1 MVEVYSPEIVLPH
14 AASFDCWGGCYDVPL
29 LHRLFQVELRNF
41 MHPTDFSTRA
51 LVERLTVGNWA
62 DFYSDD
68 EERILQAIHDE
79 IIDAHEHQRFRQE
92 LDDMGRQ
99 VSYAIHPIS
108 VGLHA
113 LMWREKPEHIIGA
126 VRHDHIEHHPEVY
139 ERGVLG
145 LGRQSGWSKDSA
157 GLVFSLT
164 KPKQIGAVGTDAAHY
179 DAMDDGASA
188 RLKTYDRTD
197 NLKSFGRLLQKVLNH
212 PEWYSAD
219 IRLKLPERIP
229 KNILE
234 TRQYL
239 IPLLLS
245 HHLRVDPRRIGQH
258 QILAAELEQLCCD
271 LEACLREYV
280 SHAARIM

>member
-1 MVEVYSPEIVLPH
+1 MELYRVF
-14 AASFDCWGGCYDVPL
+14 ASDLEDFV
-29 LHRLFQVELRNF
+29 
-41 MHPTDFSTRA
+41 HPTNLSHRD
-51 LVERLTVGNWA
+51 LVERLMVGNQP
-62 DFYSDD
+62 DFRSDD

-92 LDDMGRQ
+92 LDDTGQ
-99 VSYAIHPIS
+99 KVSYAIHPLS

-113 LMWREKPEHIIGA
+113 LKWREKPEHIIGA
-126 VRHDHIEHHPEVY
+126 VRHDYIEHHPEVY
-139 ERGVLG
+139 QLGVLG
-145 LGRQSGWSKDSA
+145 LGRQPGWGKDSA

-164 KPKQIGAVGTDAAHY
+164 KLDQIGAVGTDAAHY
-179 DAMDDGASA
+179 NAMDDGASV

-197 NLKSFGRLLQKVLNH
+197 NLKSFGRLLQKVLDH
-212 PEWYSAD
+212 PGWYSEK
-219 IRLKLPERIP
+219 IRLKLPERIL
-229 KNILE
+229 KNIFE

-245 HHLRVDPRRIGQH
+245 RHLRVDPRRIEQH